1 MNNDRFLNGILT
13 GIGVLILIALV
24 LFFVRQQQAEYLPDD
39 SPEGVVHNYI
49 LGVVQ
54 HDYERAYSYLA
65 DIQKKPDF
73 PQFQMELA
81 RSENEI
87 KRVSVTFGEIFITD
101 DSATV
106 ALNMSQSYGG
116 PITRSSWYAE
126 TAQLIRE
133 NGTWKIVNMPYP
145 LWSWNW
151 YNEVIKPLP

>member
-1 MNNDRFLNGILT
+1 MKKDRFLNGIIT

-24 LFFVRQQQAEYLPDD
+24 LFFIRQQQAEYREDD
-39 SPEGVVHNYI
+39 SPQGVVHNYI
-49 LGVVQ
+49 LGLIQ
-54 HDYERAYSYLA
+54 HDYERAFSYLA
-65 DIQKKPDF
+65 DKQKKPDF
-73 PQFQMELA
+73 SQFRMELA

-87 KRVSVTFGEIFITD
+87 NRVSVTFGEIFITD

-106 ALNMSQSYGG
+106 ALNMSQSYGS

-133 NGTWKIVNMPYP
+133 NGDWKIVSMPYP

-151 YNEVIKPLP
+151 YNEEIKPLP

>member
-1 MNNDRFLNGILT
+1 MKKDRFLNGIIT

-24 LFFVRQQQAEYLPDD
+24 LFFIRQQQAEYLPDD

-65 DIQKKPDF
+65 GKQEKPDF
-73 PQFQMELA
+73 SQFQMELA

-133 NGTWKIVNMPYP
+133 NGTWKIVSMPYP

-151 YNEVIKPLP
+151 YNEEIKPLP

>member
-1 MNNDRFLNGILT
+1 MKKDRFLNGIIT

-24 LFFVRQQQAEYLPDD
+24 LFFIRQQQAEYVPDD

-54 HDYERAYSYLA
+54 HDYERAYSYLTGK
-65 DIQKKPDF
+65 QEKPDF
-73 PQFQMELA
+73 SQFQMELA

-133 NGTWKIVNMPYP
+133 NGTWKIVSMPYP

-151 YNEVIKPLP
+151 YNEEIKPLP

>member
-1 MNNDRFLNGILT
+1 MIKDRFLNGIIT

-24 LFFVRQQQAEYLPDD
+24 LFFIRQQQAEYLPDD

-65 DIQKKPDF
+65 DKQEKPDF
-73 PQFQMELA
+73 SQFQMELA

-133 NGTWKIVNMPYP
+133 NGTWKIVSMPYP

-151 YNEVIKPLP
+151 YNEEIKPLP

>member
-1 MNNDRFLNGILT
+1 MKNDRFLNGIIT

-24 LFFVRQQQAEYLPDD
+24 LFFIRQQQAEYREDD
-39 SPEGVVHNYI
+39 SPQGVVHNYI
-49 LGVVQ
+49 LGLIQ

-65 DIQKKPDF
+65 NKTEKPDLA
-73 PQFQMELA
+73 QFQLELT

-87 KRVSVTFGEIFITD
+87 KRVSVTIGEVFLSGDT
-101 DSATV
+101 ATV
-106 ALNMSQSYGG
+106 SLNMSQSYGS

-133 NGTWKIVNMPYP
+133 NGDWKIVSMPYP

-151 YNEVIKPLP
+151 YNEEIKPLP